1 MMSKL
6 LEEQFEIMRKKFE
19 KRIAYFEEKK
29 MYVSG
34 KLFEKIIDT
43 IRDTNEALDELTQ
56 LEHYYYLDKN
66 KYKIVIKP
74 KENK

>member
-1 MMSKL
+1 MGKL
-6 LEEQFEIMRKKFE
+6 LKEQLEIMRKSFE

-29 MYVSG
+29 MYASG

-56 LEHYYYLDKN
+56 LEYYYYLDKN

-74 KENK
+74 KE

>member
-1 MMSKL
+1 MSKL

-29 MYVSG
+29 MYVSENM
-34 KLFEKIIDT
+34 FEKTIDT

-74 KENK
+74 KEWK

>member
-1 MMSKL
+1 MSKL

-29 MYVSG
+29 MYVSE
-34 KLFEKIIDT
+34 KLFEKTIDT

-74 KENK
+74 KEWK

>member
-1 MMSKL
+1 MSKL
-6 LEEQFEIMRKKFE
+6 LKEQFEIMRKLFE
-19 KRIAYFEEKK
+19 SRIAYFEEKK
-29 MYVSG
+29 MYASG

-56 LEHYYYLDKN
+56 LEDYNNVDKS

-74 KENK
+74 KEVK

>member
-1 MMSKL
+1 MSKL

-29 MYVSG
+29 MYVSE

-74 KENK
+74 KEWK

>member
-1 MMSKL
+1 MSKL
-6 LEEQFEIMRKKFE
+6 LEEQFKIMRKKFE

-29 MYVSG
+29 TYISG
-34 KLFEKIIDT
+34 KDFEKIIDT

-56 LEHYYYLDKN
+56 LEDYNNVDKS

-74 KENK
+74 KEWK